1 MIKKIKIL
9 CVILSTCLCF
19 SSCGFPSENT
29 SEKLKNGEIVVK
41 FLDVGQGDSELI
53 FLPDNEVMLIDGGD
67 TFCSEEIVAY
77 LEDQGIEKI
86 DYIVATHP
94 HADHIGG
101 LDDVLNSFEVEKI
114 ILPEIGESDIPSTVV
129 YERLLNA
136 ITVNGCEPIRAEGG
150 LIISDEENLEIKCLG
165 PINSN
170 YGDLNEYSAIIK
182 LTYGRVS
189 FLFMGDATDNNEKE
203 LLNID
208 ADLDADVLKVGHH
221 GSSTSTSD
229 KFLDAVTP
237 DYAIISVGEDN
248 RYGHPHN
255 ETLTRIS
262 ERKIKTY
269 QTMDDGTIEMK
280 CDGETV
286 AITTTEDK
294 IY

>member
-1 MIKKIKIL
+1 MMRKLKFL
-9 CVILSTCLCF
+9 CIILSICLCI
-19 SSCGFPSENT
+19 SSCGFSLEKA
-29 SEKLKNGEIVVK
+29 SEKPKDGEIVVR

-53 FLPDNEVMLIDGGD
+53 LLPDERVMLIDGGD

-101 LDDVLNSFEVEKI
+101 LDDVLSSFEVGKI
-114 ILPEIGESDIPSTVV
+114 ILPEIGESDIPTTVV
-129 YERLLNA
+129 YERFLNA
-136 ITVNGCEPIRAEGG
+136 ITVNGCEAVRAEGG
-150 LIISDEENLEIKCLG
+150 LTLIDEEALEIECLG
-165 PINSN
+165 PISSN

-182 LTYGRVS
+182 LTYGGVS
-189 FLFMGDATDNNEKE
+189 FLFMGDATEDNEKE
-203 LLNID
+203 LLNIC

-221 GSSTSTSD
+221 GSSTSSSAR
-229 KFLDAVTP
+229 FLNAVTP
-237 DYAIISVGEDN
+237 DYAVISVGEGN

-255 ETLTRIS
+255 EALKRIS
-262 ERKIKTY
+262 DRKIKTY